1 LHSEILIVGGGAG
14 GLELACKLGRKLGPS
29 KVMLVDSR
37 LYHVWKPSLHEVAAG
52 TLDIHQEGLS
62 YQMLAHDCGF
72 TFVYGAMTALDSAS
86 KTLGVGP
93 VSAASDGE
101 EIFPARSISYRS
113 LVIAVGSTSNYFGV
127 PGAREHTISLNATED
142 AERFRLRLL
151 RLLARTAEAKGEGA
165 HNPGVAVAKAVGAGT
180 FDSGVAAADAAGAG
194 AGVGTSAATAD
205 ATLGAKGGATMT
217 DAGHAP
223 RSPAGGLDIVIIGGG
238 ATGVELAAELREA
251 TGVYAA
257 YGFNRLQVQR
267 DVRITLL
274 EGAPRILA
282 PLPERVSASAARL
295 LDERSIRVVTDC
307 RVTQIDAHQVLDKDG
322 NVYPS
327 DICVWAAGIRAPEFL
342 GSLGLPTTK
351 GGAIEVDGQL
361 RVKGVEGVYAL
372 GDCAAC
378 TDGKGKPVP
387 PRAQAAH
394 QQADYLVKTF
404 INMEKGHPP
413 PKDPYVY
420 KDYGSLVSIG
430 HKTTVGNLMGSLRAS
445 WFVEG
450 FMARI
455 MYLSLH
461 LMHHQAILGSMR
473 TGVLAVARFLI
484 RRTTPLV
491 KLH

>member
-1 LHSEILIVGGGAG
+1 MQSEIVIVGGGAG
-14 GLELACKLGRKLGPS
+14 GLELACKLGKKLGPG

-62 YQMLAHDCGF
+62 YQMLAHDRGF
-72 TFVYGAMTALDSAS
+72 TFVYGAMTGLDAAARNIVVGAVTAS
-86 KTLGVGP
+86 
-93 VSAASDGE
+93 SDGE
-101 EIFPARSISYRS
+101 EVLPERRIGYKS

-127 PGAREHTISLNATED
+127 PGARENTISLNATED

-151 RLLARTAEAKGEGA
+151 RLLAQAEQNKE
-165 HNPGVAVAKAVGAGT
+165 T
-180 FDSGVAAADAAGAG
+180 
-194 AGVGTSAATAD
+194 
-205 ATLGAKGGATMT
+205 GGA
-217 DAGHAP
+217 D
-223 RSPAGGLDIVIIGGG
+223 GLDIVIIGGG

-251 TGVYAA
+251 SGAYAA

-282 PLPERVSASAARL
+282 PLPDRVSAAALRL
-295 LDERSIRVVTDC
+295 LEQRAIKVVADC
-307 RVTQIDAHQVLDKDG
+307 RVVGIEKHSVSDNKG
-322 NVYPS
+322 NVYPA
-327 DICVWAAGIRAPEFL
+327 DMCVWAAGIRAPEFL
-342 GSLGLPTTK
+342 GALGLPTAK
-351 GGAIEVDGQL
+351 GGQVEVDAHL
-361 RVKGVEGVYAL
+361 RVRDVPDVYAL

-378 TDGKGKPVP
+378 TDGEGKPVP

-394 QQADYLVKTF
+394 QQADYLLKTF
-404 INMEKGHPP
+404 MNMASGYPP
-413 PKDPYVY
+413 QKKPYVY
-420 KDYGSLVSIG
+420 RDYGSLVSIG
-430 HKTTVGNLMGSLRAS
+430 HQTTVGSLMGSLRGAS

-450 FMARI
+450 MMARM

-461 LMHHQAILGSMR
+461 MLHHKAVLGTMR
-473 TGVLAVARFLI
+473 TGLMALGRFLI

>member
-1 LHSEILIVGGGAG
+1 MQSEIVIVGGGAG
-14 GLELACKLGRKLGPS
+14 GLELACKLGQKLGPG

-37 LYHVWKPSLHEVAAG
+37 LYHIWKPSLHEVAAG

-62 YQMLAHDCGF
+62 YQMLAHDRGF
-72 TFVYGAMTALDSAS
+72 TFVYGAMTAMDAGAHQI
-86 KTLGVGP
+86 TVAP
-93 VSAASDGE
+93 VAAADGE
-101 EIFPARSISYRS
+101 EVLPERKIGYKS
-113 LVIAVGSTSNYFGV
+113 LVMAVGSTSNYFGV

-151 RLLARTAEAKGEGA
+151 RLLAQAEQDREDGA
-165 HNPGVAVAKAVGAGT
+165 
-180 FDSGVAAADAAGAG
+180 S
-194 AGVGTSAATAD
+194 
-205 ATLGAKGGATMT
+205 
-217 DAGHAP
+217 
-223 RSPAGGLDIVIIGGG
+223 RSGLDVVIIGGG

-251 TGVYAA
+251 SGVYAA

-282 PLPERVSASAARL
+282 PLPERVSGAATRL
-295 LDERSIRVVTDC
+295 LDQRAIKVVADC
-307 RVTQIDAHQVLDKDG
+307 RVASIDRDHVTDSKG
-322 NVYPS
+322 NVYPA
-327 DICVWAAGIRAPEFL
+327 DLCVWAAGIRAPEFL
-342 GSLGLPTTK
+342 GTLGLSTTK
-351 GGAIEVDGQL
+351 GGQLDVDAHL
-361 RVKGVEGVYAL
+361 RVRDVPDVYAL

-378 TDGKGKPVP
+378 TDGNGKPVP

-394 QQADYLVKTF
+394 QQADYLLKTF
-404 INMEKGHPP
+404 MNMASGYPP
-413 PKDPYVY
+413 QKHPYVY
-420 KDYGSLVSIG
+420 RDYGSLVSIG
-430 HKTTVGNLMGSLRAS
+430 HQTTVGSLMGSLRGAS

-461 LMHHQAILGSMR
+461 LLHHKAVLGTMR
-473 TGVLAVARFLI
+473 TGLMAFGRFLI

>member
-1 LHSEILIVGGGAG
+1 
-14 GLELACKLGRKLGPS
+14 
-29 KVMLVDSR
+29 MLVDSR

-62 YQMLAHDCGF
+62 YQMLAHDRGF
-72 TFVYGAMTALDSAS
+72 TFVYGAMTALDHAS
-86 KTLGVGP
+86 KRISVGAVNAP
-93 VSAASDGE
+93 SDGE
-101 EIFPARSISYRS
+101 EIFPARTISFRS

-151 RLLARTAEAKGEGA
+151 RLLARAAEAKGEGA
-165 HNPGVAVAKAVGAGT
+165 SNPGVAVAKAVGSGT
-180 FDSGVAAADAAGAG
+180 FESGVVAADAAGAG
-194 AGVGTSAATAD
+194 ARSATAD
-205 ATLGAKGGATMT
+205 ATLSANEAGAATLT
-217 DAGHAP
+217 DTGLAP
-223 RSPAGGLDIVIIGGG
+223 NRPATGLDIVIIGGG

-251 TGVYAA
+251 SGAYAA

-274 EGAPRILA
+274 EGASRILA
-282 PLPERVSASAARL
+282 PLPEKVSASAARL
-295 LDERSIRVVTDC
+295 LDERAIRVVTDC
-307 RVTQIDAHQVLDKDG
+307 RVTQIDAHRVTDKDG

-342 GSLGLPTTK
+342 ASLGLPTNK
-351 GGAIEVDGQL
+351 GGAIEVDDRL
-361 RVKGVEGVYAL
+361 RVKGVEGVFAL

-378 TDGKGKPVP
+378 IDGGGKPVP

-394 QQADYLVKTF
+394 QQADYLLKTF
-404 INMEKGHPP
+404 VNMDTGHAP

-430 HKTTVGNLMGSLRAS
+430 HRTTVGNLMGSLRAS

-450 FMARI
+450 FLARI

>member
-1 LHSEILIVGGGAG
+1 MHSEIVIVGGGAG
-14 GLELACKLGRKLGPS
+14 GLELACKLGRKLGPL

-72 TFVYGAMTALDSAS
+72 TFVYGAMTALDAAAR
-86 KTLGVGP
+86 TLGVGP
-93 VSAASDGE
+93 VSAAGEGE
-101 EIFPARSISYRS
+101 EIFPARSISYGS

-151 RLLARTAEAKGEGA
+151 RLLAQAAEAKGEGA
-165 HNPGVAVAKAVGAGT
+165 ANPGVAVAKAVGAGT
-180 FDSGVAAADAAGAG
+180 FDAGVVATDSAAGATG
-194 AGVGTSAATAD
+194 SGGGMTPRRPAD
-205 ATLGAKGGATMT
+205 
-217 DAGHAP
+217 
-223 RSPAGGLDIVIIGGG
+223 GLDIVIIGGG

-251 TGVYAA
+251 SGAYAA

-295 LDERSIRVVTDC
+295 LDERAIRVVANC
-307 RVTQIDAHQVLDKDG
+307 RVTSIEPHRVTDKDG

-342 GSLGLPTTK
+342 ASLGLPTTK
-351 GGAIEVDGQL
+351 SGAIEVDDRL
-361 RVKGVEGVYAL
+361 RVKGVPDVYAL

-378 TDGKGKPVP
+378 TDGAGHPVP

-404 INMEKGHPP
+404 VNRDKGAAA

-430 HKTTVGNLMGSLRAS
+430 HQTTVGNLMGSLRAT

-450 FMARI
+450 FLARI
-455 MYLSLH
+455 MYTSLH